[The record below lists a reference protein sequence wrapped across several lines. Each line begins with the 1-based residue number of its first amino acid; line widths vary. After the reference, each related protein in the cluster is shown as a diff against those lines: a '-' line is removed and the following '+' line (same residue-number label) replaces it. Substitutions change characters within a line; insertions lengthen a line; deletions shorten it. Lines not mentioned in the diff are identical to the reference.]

1 MLREALASVRAA
13 RPDQLILVDDGS
25 DFDVRALA
33 VEYGV
38 DQLLTAP
45 PVGVQQRLTVPRH
58 GARLNDALQL
68 VTTDIVTYLC
78 DDDLHAVGWYE
89 DLRFAW
95 PFGLARGEW
104 SVFQDG
110 TPPTFDDPPCQMDA
124 RQLTTGNFAHAASLI
139 PTGAARWPTD
149 VLNCLDHHF
158 LVRLNARGRRHG
170 ASMFGAPCV
179 GFAGWR
185 REHALVVNNF
195 SDGRGYTAGY
205 RAVLEAGM
213 LEAAR

>member
-58 GARLNDALQL
+58 
-68 VTTDIVTYLC
+68 
-78 DDDLHAVGWYE
+78 
-89 DLRFAW
+89 
-95 PFGLARGEW
+95 
-104 SVFQDG
+104 
-110 TPPTFDDPPCQMDA
+110 A

-205 RAVLEAGM
+205 RKVLEAGM
-213 LEAAR
+213 LEATR